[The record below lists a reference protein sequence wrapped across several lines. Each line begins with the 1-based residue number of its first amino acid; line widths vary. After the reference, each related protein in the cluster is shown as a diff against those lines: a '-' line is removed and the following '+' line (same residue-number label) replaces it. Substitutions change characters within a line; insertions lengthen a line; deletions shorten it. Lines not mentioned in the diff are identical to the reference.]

1 MRLLSMY
8 PKKRCTCIACPIA
21 ADIARFLPG
30 PRRASLWGPITL
42 LRERLPLRI
51 KTVHRPDHGWLPHL
65 RGPMPTS
72 SEAGHKHN
80 VASEQ
85 LHPRTIFLG
94 LTQIP
99 TVFLACP
106 GTQGY
111 PPGKNTIAPSPTSYL
126 DSYVGLS
133 GFVIWAKQ
141 RFHGLIDTHHSL

>member
-1 MRLLSMY
+1 MY

-94 LTQIP
+94 IDADIQLCSWLVLVPKAT
-99 TVFLACP
+99 
-106 GTQGY
+106 